1 MKKAK
6 NPFFTLFS
14 PVIRNKICGEIINRF
29 IKPCKTIGRW
39 SRSREKINQI
49 LGGGRRKKNPRGP
62 PARNGPRD
70 ILLLLPYH
78 PIRNAGNGGF
88 EKKNGFTWVNT
99 FFPPLATLDKDIS
112 RASRMAGRRF
122 ARERWQGMAR
132 RRKNGTWAAVVKD
145 ARHPARNVL
154 ETTVE
159 IIYRSRGIEMRLW
172 PTELL
177 FSIAMLTQFGDFY
190 TRVIRRDFI
199 YWMISRIF
207 ERRNATIGY
216 ELERLGDFE

>member
-6 NPFFTLFS
+6 SPFFTLFS

-199 YWMISRIF
+199 YWMVSRTF
-207 ERRNATIGY
+207 ERRNATITN
-216 ELERLGDFE
+216 

>member
-70 ILLLLPYH
+70 ILLLPYH

-199 YWMISRIF
+199 YWMVSRTF
-207 ERRNATIGY
+207 ERRNATITN
-216 ELERLGDFE
+216 

>member
-6 NPFFTLFS
+6 SPFFTLFS

-70 ILLLLPYH
+70 ILLLPYH

-199 YWMISRIF
+199 YWMVSRTF

>member
-6 NPFFTLFS
+6 SPFFTLFS

-70 ILLLLPYH
+70 ILLLPYH

>member
-6 NPFFTLFS
+6 DPFFTLFS

-29 IKPCKTIGRW
+29 IKPCKTIGQW

-70 ILLLLPYH
+70 ILLLPYH

-112 RASRMAGRRF
+112 RAGRMAGRRF

-145 ARHPARNVL
+145 ARHPARG
-154 ETTVE
+154 TK
-159 IIYRSRGIEMRLW
+159 RSRNDRGNYLPIE
-172 PTELL
+172 
-177 FSIAMLTQFGDFY
+177 GY
-190 TRVIRRDFI
+190 
-199 YWMISRIF
+199 
-207 ERRNATIGY
+207 RNATLTDRASFLDCWRNLGIFILELFVGILYIGWF
-216 ELERLGDFE
+216 LERLNGETQRLATN

>member
-6 NPFFTLFS
+6 DPFFTLFS

-29 IKPCKTIGRW
+29 IKPCKTIGQW

-70 ILLLLPYH
+70 ILLLPYH

>member
-6 NPFFTLFS
+6 DPFFTLFS

-70 ILLLLPYH
+70 ILLLPYH

-199 YWMISRIF
+199 YWMVSRTF

>member
-6 NPFFTLFS
+6 DLFFTLFS

-70 ILLLLPYH
+70 ILLLPYH

-112 RASRMAGRRF
+112 RAGRMAGRRF
-122 ARERWQGMAR
+122 ACERWQGMAR

-199 YWMISRIF
+199 YWMVSRTF

>member
-6 NPFFTLFS
+6 DLFFTLFS

-70 ILLLLPYH
+70 ILLLPYH

>member
-6 NPFFTLFS
+6 DPFFTLFS

-112 RASRMAGRRF
+112 RAGRMAGRRF

-199 YWMISRIF
+199 YWMVSRTF

>member
-6 NPFFTLFS
+6 DPFFTLFS

>member
-6 NPFFTLFS
+6 SPFFTLFS

-29 IKPCKTIGRW
+29 IKPCKTIGQW

-70 ILLLLPYH
+70 ILLLPYH

-112 RASRMAGRRF
+112 RAGRMAGRRF

-177 FSIAMLTQFGDFY
+177 FSIVDAIWGFLY
-190 TRVIRRDFI
+190 SS
-199 YWMISRIF
+199 YS
-207 ERRNATIGY
+207 
-216 ELERLGDFE
+216 

>member
-6 NPFFTLFS
+6 SPFFTLFS

-70 ILLLLPYH
+70 ILLLPYH

-112 RASRMAGRRF
+112 RAGRMAGRRF

-199 YWMISRIF
+199 YWMVSRIF

>member
-6 NPFFTLFS
+6 SPFFTLFS

-70 ILLLLPYH
+70 ILLLPYH

-199 YWMISRIF
+199 YWMVSRTF
-207 ERRNATIGY
+207 ERRNATITN
-216 ELERLGDFE
+216 

>member
-6 NPFFTLFS
+6 DPFFTLFS

-70 ILLLLPYH
+70 ILLLPYH

-112 RASRMAGRRF
+112 RAGRMAGRRF

>member
-6 NPFFTLFS
+6 DPFFTLFS

-112 RASRMAGRRF
+112 RAGRMAGRRF
-122 ARERWQGMAR
+122 ACERWQGMAR

>member
-6 NPFFTLFS
+6 DPFFTLFS

-70 ILLLLPYH
+70 ILLLPYH

>member
-6 NPFFTLFS
+6 DPFFTLFS

-70 ILLLLPYH
+70 ILLLPYH

-177 FSIAMLTQFGDFY
+177 FSIAMLTQFGDFF
-190 TRVIRRDFI
+190 FI
-199 YWMISRIF
+199 FVGILY
-207 ERRNATIGY
+207 IGWF
-216 ELERLGDFE
+216 LERLNGETQRLATN

>member
-6 NPFFTLFS
+6 SPFFTLFS

-29 IKPCKTIGRW
+29 IKPCKTIGQW

-70 ILLLLPYH
+70 ILLLPYH

-112 RASRMAGRRF
+112 RAGRMAGRRF

-199 YWMISRIF
+199 YWMVSRTF

>member
-6 NPFFTLFS
+6 DLFFTLFS

>member
-6 NPFFTLFS
+6 SPFFTLFS

-177 FSIAMLTQFGDFY
+177 FSIVDAIWGFLY
-190 TRVIRRDFI
+190 SS
-199 YWMISRIF
+199 YS
-207 ERRNATIGY
+207 
-216 ELERLGDFE
+216 

>member
-1 MKKAK
+1 M
-6 NPFFTLFS
+6 
-14 PVIRNKICGEIINRF
+14 V
-29 IKPCKTIGRW
+29 
-39 SRSREKINQI
+39 
-49 LGGGRRKKNPRGP
+49 
-62 PARNGPRD
+62 
-70 ILLLLPYH
+70 LLLPYH

-199 YWMISRIF
+199 YWMVSRTF

>member
-6 NPFFTLFS
+6 DPFFTLFS

-29 IKPCKTIGRW
+29 IKPCKTIGQW

-70 ILLLLPYH
+70 ILLLPYH

-112 RASRMAGRRF
+112 RAGRMAGRRF

-177 FSIAMLTQFGDFY
+177 FSIVDAIWGFLY
-190 TRVIRRDFI
+190 SS
-199 YWMISRIF
+199 YS
-207 ERRNATIGY
+207 
-216 ELERLGDFE
+216 

>member
-6 NPFFTLFS
+6 DLFFTLFS

-70 ILLLLPYH
+70 ILLLPYH

-199 YWMISRIF
+199 YWMVSRTF

>member
-6 NPFFTLFS
+6 DPFFTLFS

-70 ILLLLPYH
+70 ILLLPYH

-199 YWMISRIF
+199 YWMVSRTF
-207 ERRNATIGY
+207 ERRNATITN
-216 ELERLGDFE
+216 

>member
-6 NPFFTLFS
+6 SPFFTLFS

-216 ELERLGDFE
+216 ELEWLGDFE

>member
-6 NPFFTLFS
+6 SPFFTLFS

>member
-6 NPFFTLFS
+6 DPFFTLFS

-70 ILLLLPYH
+70 ILLLPYH

-145 ARHPARNVL
+145 PRHPARNVL

-177 FSIAMLTQFGDFY
+177 FSIVDAIWGFLY
-190 TRVIRRDFI
+190 SS
-199 YWMISRIF
+199 YS
-207 ERRNATIGY
+207 
-216 ELERLGDFE
+216 

>member
-6 NPFFTLFS
+6 DPFFTLFS

-70 ILLLLPYH
+70 ILLLPYH

-177 FSIAMLTQFGDFY
+177 FSIAMLTQFGDFF
-190 TRVIRRDFI
+190 FI
-199 YWMISRIF
+199 FVGILY
-207 ERRNATIGY
+207 IGWF
-216 ELERLGDFE
+216 LERLNGETQRLRIRAARRFWIS

>member
-6 NPFFTLFS
+6 SPFFTLFS

-29 IKPCKTIGRW
+29 IKPCKTIGQW

-112 RASRMAGRRF
+112 RAGRMAGRRF

-199 YWMISRIF
+199 YWMVSRTF

>member
-6 NPFFTLFS
+6 DPFFTLFS

-70 ILLLLPYH
+70 ILLLPYH

-112 RASRMAGRRF
+112 RAGRMAGRRF

-199 YWMISRIF
+199 YWMVSRIF

>member
-6 NPFFTLFS
+6 SPFFTLFS

-70 ILLLLPYH
+70 ILLLPYH

-216 ELERLGDFE
+216 ELEWLGDFE

>member
-6 NPFFTLFS
+6 DLFFTLFS

-122 ARERWQGMAR
+122 ACERWQGMAR

>member
-1 MKKAK
+1 M
-6 NPFFTLFS
+6 
-14 PVIRNKICGEIINRF
+14 V
-29 IKPCKTIGRW
+29 
-39 SRSREKINQI
+39 
-49 LGGGRRKKNPRGP
+49 
-62 PARNGPRD
+62 
-70 ILLLLPYH
+70 LLLPYH

-112 RASRMAGRRF
+112 RAGRMAGRRF

-159 IIYRSRGIEMRLW
+159 IIYRSRGIEMRL
-172 PTELL
+172 
-177 FSIAMLTQFGDFY
+177 
-190 TRVIRRDFI
+190 
-199 YWMISRIF
+199 
-207 ERRNATIGY
+207 
-216 ELERLGDFE
+216 

>member
-6 NPFFTLFS
+6 DPFFTLFS

-112 RASRMAGRRF
+112 RAGRMAGKVCT
-122 ARERWQGMAR
+122 REMAR
-132 RRKNGTWAAVVKD
+132 NGKEEKKWYVGRGGKRCATSGS
-145 ARHPARNVL
+145 RN
-154 ETTVE
+154 ETFSKRPWKLFTDRGVSKCDFD
-159 IIYRSRGIEMRLW
+159 RPSFFSRLRCWRNLGIFFLY
-172 PTELL
+172 
-177 FSIAMLTQFGDFY
+177 S
-190 TRVIRRDFI
+190 
-199 YWMISRIF
+199 
-207 ERRNATIGY
+207 
-216 ELERLGDFE
+216 

>member
-6 NPFFTLFS
+6 SPFFTLFS

-29 IKPCKTIGRW
+29 IKPCKTIGQW

-70 ILLLLPYH
+70 ILLLPYH

-112 RASRMAGRRF
+112 RAGRMAGRRF
-122 ARERWQGMAR
+122 ARERWQGMAGK
-132 RRKNGTWAAVVKD
+132 RKNGTWAAVVKD

-177 FSIAMLTQFGDFY
+177 FSIVDAIWGFLY
-190 TRVIRRDFI
+190 SS
-199 YWMISRIF
+199 YS
-207 ERRNATIGY
+207 
-216 ELERLGDFE
+216 

>member
-70 ILLLLPYH
+70 ILLLPYH

-199 YWMISRIF
+199 YWMVSRTF

>member
-6 NPFFTLFS
+6 DPFFTLFS

-70 ILLLLPYH
+70 ILLLPYH

-112 RASRMAGRRF
+112 RAGRMAGRRF

-199 YWMISRIF
+199 YWMVSRTF

>member
-6 NPFFTLFS
+6 DPFFTLFS

-29 IKPCKTIGRW
+29 IKPCKTIGQW